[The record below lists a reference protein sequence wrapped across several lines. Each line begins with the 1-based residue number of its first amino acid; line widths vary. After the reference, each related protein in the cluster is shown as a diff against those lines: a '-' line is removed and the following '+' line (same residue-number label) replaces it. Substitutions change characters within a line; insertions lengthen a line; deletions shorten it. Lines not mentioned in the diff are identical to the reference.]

1 MNTFLLCFSEGA
13 CCLLALLLFFH
24 PLRQNPAANRWLA
37 LFVLVIAIAF
47 TGIHLEATGL
57 GAVYPHVLKGIYGAE
72 FLLAPSLYMG
82 ALFFVNPAK
91 AFNWRD
97 GLHFLPFFIYAGVE
111 NIIFFHSR
119 TIITYKL
126 FEVGTTDIIIRD
138 LLPFQMLAYIIAS
151 WRALVRHEKNLHLI
165 AAATDGINLQWLRY
179 FLLIL
184 LVIGLFWIN
193 DALFGNQVLLAMTP
207 FVYMGAIFFL
217 AYFSVRQ
224 RAVFAFQPAAMEEIA
239 VIVEASPGKEAVRPP
254 RLSDVTLEELS
265 ARLVHLMETEKLF
278 LDNELTLPVVAEKLG
293 VTIHDASY
301 LINQATGTNFYHF
314 VNRYRVEEAKRLLMS
329 AKMDELNMIGIAFAA
344 GFNSKTTFNTAFKK
358 WTGGSPTDYVNS
370 RRKGQSGQPDNL
382 EQLL

>member
-24 PLRQNPAANRWLA
+24 PLGQNPVANRWLA

-47 TGIHLEATGL
+47 TGIYLEATGL
-57 GAVYPHVLKGIYGAE
+57 GTVYPHLLKGVYSGE

-82 ALFFVNPAK
+82 TLFFVNPAK
-91 AFNWRD
+91 SFTWKD
-97 GLHFLPFFIYAGVE
+97 GLHFLPFVIYAVVE
-111 NIIFFHSR
+111 NIIFYHSP
-119 TIITYKL
+119 TIIVYKL
-126 FEVGTTDIIIRD
+126 FEVGNTDIIIRD
-138 LLPFQMLAYIIAS
+138 LLPFQMLAYIIVS
-151 WRALVRHEKNLHLI
+151 WRALVKHKKNLQLI
-165 AAATDGINLQWLRY
+165 AATTDGINLRWLQY

-184 LVIGLFWIN
+184 VVIGLFWIN
-193 DALFGNQVLLAMTP
+193 DALFGWTVLLTMTP

-217 AYFSVRQ
+217 AYFAVRQ
-224 RAVFAFQPAAMEEIA
+224 GAIFAFQSAAMEEIA

-254 RLSDVTLEELS
+254 RLSDITLEELS
-265 ARLVHLMETEKLF
+265 ARLSQLMETEKLF

-293 VTIHDASY
+293 ITIHDTSY

-314 VNRYRVEEAKRLLMS
+314 VNRYRVEEAKRLLLS

-358 WTGGSPTDYVNS
+358 WTGGSPTDFVNGS
-370 RRKGQSGQPDNL
+370 RKDKNNQPDNP
-382 EQLL
+382 E